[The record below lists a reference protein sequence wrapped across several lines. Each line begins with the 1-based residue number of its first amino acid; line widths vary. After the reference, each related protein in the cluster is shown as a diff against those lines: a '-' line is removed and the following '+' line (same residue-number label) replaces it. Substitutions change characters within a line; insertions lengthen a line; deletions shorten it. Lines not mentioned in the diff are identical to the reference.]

1 MHLPSPLPALSLA
14 FPSVFPSVLSLLR
27 SFYRPPSRLLRSFVL
42 LPLCLLA
49 ACATVPPAGR
59 PSPQATASNFSFS
72 ARFSLT
78 HESERHAG
86 RLAWQ
91 RRDAVDELRIGSP
104 FGQTVAEIFIDG
116 QGARLIAA
124 DGSARQAPD
133 AAGLLHD
140 VLGYP
145 LPLAD
150 LAAWVLA
157 RPGPDARVERD
168 ARGRPSAIAE
178 AGWYIRYDYDDAL
191 AETLP
196 ARLIAERD
204 GGPELR
210 LRIETWGEDA
220 GGAQDGKARGEAGRE
235 PGGDAEMARGRAH
248 EQSVGAP
255 GLQQGGA
262 PGSKRPDGGA
272 R

>member
-1 MHLPSPLPALSLA
+1 MRLPSPPPALLLA
-14 FPSVFPSVLSLLR
+14 FPLVLSLLR
-27 SFYRPPSRLLRSFVL
+27 SFSRPLACRNSRLLCAFVL
-42 LPLCLLA
+42 LPVCLLA

-59 PSPQATASNFSFS
+59 PSPQATASNFSFV

-91 RRDAVDELRIGSP
+91 RRDATDELRIGSP

-124 DGSARQAPD
+124 DGGVRQAPD

-157 RPGPDARVERD
+157 RPGPEARVERD
-168 ARGRPSAIAE
+168 ARGRPGAVAE
-178 AGWYIRYDYDDAL
+178 AGWHIRYGYDDAL

-196 ARLIAERD
+196 ARLIVERD

-210 LRIETWGEDA
+210 LRIETWGEDT
-220 GGAQDGKARGEAGRE
+220 DGER
-235 PGGDAEMARGRAH
+235 
-248 EQSVGAP
+248 
-255 GLQQGGA
+255 L
-262 PGSKRPDGGA
+262 DGGA